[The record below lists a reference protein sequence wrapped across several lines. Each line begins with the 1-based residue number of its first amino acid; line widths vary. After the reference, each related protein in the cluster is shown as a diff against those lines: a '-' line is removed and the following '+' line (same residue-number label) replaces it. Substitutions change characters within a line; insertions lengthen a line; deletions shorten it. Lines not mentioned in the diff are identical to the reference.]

1 MSSIHSTHPDSEVS
15 NMSALEL
22 EAIIAAINEF
32 DPEKVK
38 EASSKALQTGIP
50 VAEVVQKGIALA
62 LQEIGRKFKT
72 GELFLTH
79 LVAAAEAAKEA
90 LDNVLI
96 PEMKKQPEKVSLGT
110 KVILATVRG
119 DVHDIGKNIV
129 GAMLFAAGFNV
140 IDLGKDVPTDVII
153 SRVKEEKAPLLGLSA
168 LLSTTMPVIEEVIQA
183 LEDAEIR
190 DEVKVIVGGAPVTE
204 EWAIKIGADG
214 YGDSAPHAVA
224 VAKSVLGLE

>member
-1 MSSIHSTHPDSEVS
+1 MPAS
-15 NMSALEL
+15 EL
-22 EAIIAAINEF
+22 ESIIAAINEF
-32 DPEKVK
+32 DSNQVK
-38 EASSKALQTGIP
+38 EASSKALQAGIP
-50 VAEVVQKGIALA
+50 VAEVVQKGIGLA
-62 LQEIGRKFKT
+62 LQEIGRKFET

-90 LDNVLI
+90 LDSVLI
-96 PEMKKQPEKVSLGT
+96 PEMKKQPEKISLGT
-110 KVILATVRG
+110 KVILATVKG

-140 IDLGKDVPTDVII
+140 IDLGKDVPTDVIVR
-153 SRVKEEKAPLLGLSA
+153 RVKEEKAPLLGLSA

-183 LEDAEIR
+183 LEDAGIR

-204 EWAIKIGADG
+204 EWAMKIGADG